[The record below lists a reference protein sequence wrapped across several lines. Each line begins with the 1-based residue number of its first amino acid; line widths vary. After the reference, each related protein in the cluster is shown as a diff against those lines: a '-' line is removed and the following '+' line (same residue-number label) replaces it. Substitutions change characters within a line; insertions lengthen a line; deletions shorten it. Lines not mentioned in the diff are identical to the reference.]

1 MIGCMSEHEVLSW
14 ARYGEAA
21 RELTR
26 RLRDTGFTP
35 DVVLGVARGGMVLAA
50 SLAYGLGC
58 KNLFSVN
65 VEFYT
70 GEGTTLD
77 APVMLPPLLDPA
89 DLLDMRV
96 LVVDDVADSGKTLE
110 LVLGLCHGH
119 VAQLRSAVLYQK
131 PTSLLDADVVWQHT
145 DRWIDFPWSTP
156 DPG

>member
-26 RLRDTGFTP
+26 RLRDAQH
-35 DVVLGVARGGMVLAA
+35 DVRREARVAQPSRELAA

-96 LVVDDVADSGKTLE
+96 LVVDDVAASGKTLE
-110 LVLGLCHGH
+110 LVLELCHGH